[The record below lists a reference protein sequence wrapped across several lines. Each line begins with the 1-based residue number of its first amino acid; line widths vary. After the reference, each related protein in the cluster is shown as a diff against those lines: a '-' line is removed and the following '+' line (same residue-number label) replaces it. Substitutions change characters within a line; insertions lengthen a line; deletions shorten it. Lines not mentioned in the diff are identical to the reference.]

1 VSVDHTCCHTY
12 CLFMLEGVTLPDCGM
27 AHRACTQHAVALD
40 LVALRSILI
49 QIEWSETPIS

>member
-1 VSVDHTCCHTY
+1 
-12 CLFMLEGVTLPDCGM
+12 MLEGVTLPDCGM